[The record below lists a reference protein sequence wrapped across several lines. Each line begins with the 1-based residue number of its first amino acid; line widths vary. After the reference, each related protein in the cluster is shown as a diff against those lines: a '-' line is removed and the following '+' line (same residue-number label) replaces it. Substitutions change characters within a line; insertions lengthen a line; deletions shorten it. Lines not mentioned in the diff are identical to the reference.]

1 MAAESRAKPQ
11 IPADSF
17 GRVADRFQAYFSP
30 QTLLLPRL
38 SSSSAVLLPVASQ
51 KSRLKVLIVLIA
63 ALISTA
69 TVLYANLLVAKLAA
83 REQAAIDLY
92 ARAQQFIIT
101 SEGDN
106 TGFILDEIIKAN
118 TTVPIIFTD
127 EKDVVIDYKNIQ
139 LDSASQPAHRAR
151 QLARELTLMKEQHP
165 PIVVEGEGFRN
176 HIYYRNSDLLVQLQ
190 RFPYVQLTV
199 LGCFAVLAYL
209 VFSSARRAE
218 QNRVWVGLAKE
229 TAHQLGT
236 PLSSLMAW
244 QEYLRSSERF
254 ADEPIVEELGKDIR
268 RLEIIT
274 ERFSNI
280 GSVPTVKPEFIGPV
294 TRTALSYLETRVS
307 RKVKFVIEQHF
318 ADATTVCLNIPLYEW
333 VIENLTKNA
342 VDAME
347 GRGQLTITLRGLPRQ
362 QLVAIDI
369 CDTGKGIPKNK
380 LVDIFT
386 PGYTTKKRGWGL
398 GLALAKRIIDGYH
411 KGKLTVLHSE
421 LGKGTTFRLLL
432 PADQLVASVG
442 AAEEA
447 EAVAAS

>member
-1 MAAESRAKPQ
+1 VVCF
-11 IPADSF
+11 DSC
-17 GRVADRFQAYFSP
+17 
-30 QTLLLPRL
+30 
-38 SSSSAVLLPVASQ
+38 AVLLPVASQ

-63 ALISTA
+63 GLIGMA

-92 ARAQQFIIT
+92 AKAQQFIIT

-106 TGFILDEIIKAN
+106 TGFILDQIINAN

-127 EKDVVIDYKNIQ
+127 DHDQVIDSKNVE
-139 LDSASQPAHRAR
+139 LDANLSPPRRAKR
-151 QLARELTLMKEQHP
+151 LREELALMKEQHP
-165 PIVVEGEGFRN
+165 PIVVAGEGFRN
-176 HIYYRNSDLLVQLQ
+176 YIYYRNSDLLVQLE

-199 LGCFAVLAYL
+199 IACFVVLSYL

-244 QEYLRSSERF
+244 QEYLRASDKF
-254 ADEPIVEELGKDIR
+254 QDEPIVEELGKDIR

-280 GSVPTVKPEFIGPV
+280 GSVPTLRSEPIGPV
-294 TRTALSYLETRVS
+294 TRTALAYLETRVS
-307 RKVKFVIEQHF
+307 RKVKFHIEQHF
-318 ADATTVCLNIPLYEW
+318 ADATTVGLNIPLFEW

-347 GRGQLTITLRGLPRQ
+347 GRGTLTITMRALPRQ
-362 QLVAIDI
+362 QVVAIDI
-369 CDTGKGIPKNK
+369 TDTGKGIPKNK
-380 LVDIFT
+380 LTDVFT

-411 KGKLTVLHSE
+411 NGKLTVLQSE
-421 LGKGTTFRLLL
+421 VGKGTTFRLVI
-432 PADQLVASVG
+432 PADQLVAGGDLV
-442 AAEEA
+442 EEA
-447 EAVAAS
+447 

>member
-1 MAAESRAKPQ
+1 M
-11 IPADSF
+11 
-17 GRVADRFQAYFSP
+17 
-30 QTLLLPRL
+30 
-38 SSSSAVLLPVASQ
+38 LLPVASQ
-51 KSRLKVLIVLIA
+51 KSRLKILIVLTA
-63 ALISTA
+63 GLIGTA
-69 TVLYANLLVAKLAA
+69 TVLYANFLVAKLAA

-127 EKDVVIDYKNIQ
+127 EQDHVIDFKNVPAALAARPAQ
-139 LDSASQPAHRAR
+139 RAARLSQE
-151 QLARELTLMKEQHP
+151 LALMKQQHP

-176 HIYYRNSDLLVQLQ
+176 HIYYRNSDLLVQLE
-190 RFPYVQLTV
+190 RFPYIQLTV
-199 LGCFAVLAYL
+199 LACFAVLTYL

-244 QEYLRSSERF
+244 QEYLRMNDKF
-254 ADEPIVEELGKDIR
+254 AGEPIVEELGKDIR

-280 GSVPTVKPEFIGPV
+280 GSVPTVKPEAIGPV
-294 TRTALSYLETRVS
+294 TRAALSYLETRVS

-318 ADATTVCLNIPLYEW
+318 ADETTACINIPLYEW
-333 VIENLTKNA
+333 VIENLIKNA

-347 GRGQLTITLRGLPRQ
+347 GRGQLTVTMRGLPRQ

-380 LVDIFT
+380 LTDVFT

-398 GLALAKRIIDGYH
+398 GLSLARRIIDGYH
-411 KGKLTVLHSE
+411 KGKLTILHSE
-421 LGKGTTFRLLL
+421 IGKGTTFRLLL
-432 PADQLVASVG
+432 PADTLVAS
-442 AAEEA
+442 ASEEA
-447 EAVAAS
+447 PAETAAAAA